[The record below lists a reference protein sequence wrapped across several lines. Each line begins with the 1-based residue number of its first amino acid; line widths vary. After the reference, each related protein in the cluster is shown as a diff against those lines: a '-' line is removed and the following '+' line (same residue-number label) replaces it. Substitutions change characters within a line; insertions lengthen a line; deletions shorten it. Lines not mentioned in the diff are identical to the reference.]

1 MNMPR
6 FRLDRRTVFRMLAG
20 VAILAGVAVAVLWR
34 DDIDAAALQAWVAGF
49 GPWAPAVFICAYAVA
64 TVFFVPGLLFTL
76 AAGALFGPWLGT
88 LFGLLGATAGAAIA
102 FLAARHLFGEWII
115 RRAPAR
121 ARRVVEGVEAEG
133 WRFVAMT
140 RLIPFIP
147 FNALNYA
154 LGLTRIGIVPY
165 VVASFLFMAPGGAAY
180 AYLGYAG
187 RELAAGGEDLVEKG
201 LLGLA
206 ALGLAAFLP
215 RLIRHWRA
223 RRAASPPGGGFDA
236 MVGTGGRGGP
246 PGRDGRSG

>member
-49 GPWAPAVFICAYAVA
+49 GPWAPAVFVCAYAVA